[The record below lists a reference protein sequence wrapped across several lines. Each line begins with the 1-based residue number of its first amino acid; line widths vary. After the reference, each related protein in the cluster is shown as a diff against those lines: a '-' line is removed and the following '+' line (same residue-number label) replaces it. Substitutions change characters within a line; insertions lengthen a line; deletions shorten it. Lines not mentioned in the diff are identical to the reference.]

1 MVRGRGITHSKRLA
15 PVLLSLLLLAPAEAR
30 TQTPGPSLSPGR
42 AAARSRMP
50 PILVIIEHGRI
61 SIEADIASHDT
72 VLGEVGWPRAFV
84 TNGAPLR
91 IMYSGSAAR
100 LAVQR
105 RLKDVNYVVME
116 SKAGRG
122 EIQYYPNDRDVQLA
136 NIAPQAREPGRPPAA
151 MPNRQPGPFR
161 PTRGTDPAVVAKLR
175 EQLHLAASPTE
186 KARALDELALY
197 AEEDVIRDTAI
208 EMLGRETHVEIL
220 ESALEALDD
229 VRRVPIRALLDF
241 INRER
246 RKDLRVQA
254 IEIIGRHAGNDVA
267 AREVLTRISTGRED
281 ESVKRAARSALEDL
295 TP

>member
-1 MVRGRGITHSKRLA
+1 
-15 PVLLSLLLLAPAEAR
+15 
-30 TQTPGPSLSPGR
+30 
-42 AAARSRMP
+42 MP
-50 PILVIIEHGRI
+50 PILVFIEYGRI
-61 SIEADIASHDT
+61 SIEADVASLDT
-72 VLGEVGWPRAFV
+72 VLNEIGWPHAFV
-84 TNGAPLR
+84 RNGAPLR
-91 IMYSGSAAR
+91 IMFSGSAAR

-105 RLKDVNYVVME
+105 RLKDVNYVVLE

-122 EIQYYPNDRDVQLA
+122 EIQYYPNDRDVHLA
-136 NIAPQAREPGRPPAA
+136 NITPQGREPGRPAVP

-161 PTRGTDPAVVAKLR
+161 PTRGTDPAVVVRLR
-175 EQLHLAASPTE
+175 EHLHVASTPTE

-197 AEEDVIRDTAI
+197 AEDDVVRDTAL
-208 EMLGRETHVEIL
+208 EMLGREQHAEVL

-254 IEIIGRHAGNDVA
+254 IEMVGRHAGNDIA
-267 AREVLTRISTGRED
+267 ARELLTRISTGRED

-295 TP
+295 SP